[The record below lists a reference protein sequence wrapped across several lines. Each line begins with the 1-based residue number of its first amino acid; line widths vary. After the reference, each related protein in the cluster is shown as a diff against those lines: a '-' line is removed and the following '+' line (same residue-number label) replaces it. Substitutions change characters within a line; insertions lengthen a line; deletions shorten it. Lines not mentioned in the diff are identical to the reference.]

1 MFPKPVV
8 QYSDPVLPLL
18 KPSILVSSPDR
29 ITEVK
34 TNIYV
39 TSFGPVSD
47 TDMVR
52 GHVGHVF
59 SVFNYLLTALCSLFI
74 QLLRPEKMLLLIHFS
89 VIAAFL
95 AFIIASSSLSPHAHD
110 SGEVGRVFHTT
121 ALRPFIWQ
129 LSSDE
134 LLKASSC
141 YSSHAFVYPGPSC
154 LSFWSSCPP
163 APSHLII
170 PSVVED
176 PIFQVIELLMEQLW
190 CWDSM
195 WWPPKDM

>member
-1 MFPKPVV
+1 MFLNVILTLFPNPVV

-74 QLLRPEKMLLLIHFS
+74 QLLWPEKVLPSIHFS
-89 VIAAFL
+89 VTAAFP
-95 AFIIASSSLSPHAHD
+95 AFIIASSSLSPHTHD
-110 SGEVGRVFHTT
+110 SGEVG
-121 ALRPFIWQ
+121 
-129 LSSDE
+129 
-134 LLKASSC
+134 
-141 YSSHAFVYPGPSC
+141 
-154 LSFWSSCPP
+154 
-163 APSHLII
+163 
-170 PSVVED
+170 
-176 PIFQVIELLMEQLW
+176 
-190 CWDSM
+190 
-195 WWPPKDM
+195 